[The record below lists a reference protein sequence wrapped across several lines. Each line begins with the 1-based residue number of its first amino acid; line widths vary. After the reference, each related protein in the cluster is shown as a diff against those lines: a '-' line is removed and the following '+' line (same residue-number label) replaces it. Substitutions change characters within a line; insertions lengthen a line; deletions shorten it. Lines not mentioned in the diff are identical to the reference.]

1 MKKLSI
7 LIMSLVLLLGM
18 SVSSFGE
25 ASEDMVLLPEKEV
38 ETLLEVVKEQDE
50 TIDMQHKTIES
61 LLDDIRSLTKKN
73 KILEDKIKDLRK
85 RIFVFRELGVSKQH
99 EILWYPAPGFGGC
112 PGIFNGVALY
122 DKAVSM
128 TLVE

>member
-18 SVSSFGE
+18 SVSSFGKSLE
-25 ASEDMVLLPEKEV
+25 GMVLLPEKEV

-73 KILEDKIKDLRK
+73 KILETTI
-85 RIFVFRELGVSKQH
+85 
-99 EILWYPAPGFGGC
+99 
-112 PGIFNGVALY
+112 
-122 DKAVSM
+122 
-128 TLVE
+128 